1 MSVKG
6 IEIRVS
12 QFRFIECL
20 KSFCFCSFKT
30 NQIYSEENVNTMK
43 GNVKW
48 YNARKGYGFIQCED
62 GKEVFVHRTAL
73 PMETSLNDGDAVEFE
88 VETSDRGPQAKN
100 VKKA

>member
-1 MSVKG
+1 M
-6 IEIRVS
+6 
-12 QFRFIECL
+12 
-20 KSFCFCSFKT
+20 
-30 NQIYSEENVNTMK
+30 NYMK

-48 YNARKGYGFIQCED
+48 YNARKGYGFIQCDD

-73 PMETSLNDGDAVEFE
+73 PMETNLNEGDAVEFE